1 MDISEL
7 TKGCLYCERQ
17 AAIFKHLEQDEL
29 IRINE
34 SRNELFYNAGDHIIK
49 QGAPATHVLSFTN
62 GLAKVVIEGA
72 EDGIIL
78 KLIKPVRF
86 IAGPGFFLRNRHAYS
101 IIALEKSHV
110 CAIDEKVFKEVL
122 ASNHRFN
129 EGFLKH
135 VNKNYQ
141 FVLNKL
147 ISQYQ
152 NNTKG
157 RVASTLLYLKDEI
170 YNSDSFNLSLSIS
183 DLSSL
188 AAMSKESMFR
198 ILKEFSDEKIIRI
211 NKKQIDILKKPLL
224 EMISEKG

>member
-7 TKGCLYCERQ
+7 KQGCLYCDRQ
-17 AAIFKHLEQDEL
+17 AAIFKYLEPDEL

-34 SRNELFYNAGDHIIK
+34 SRNELIYNAGDHIIK

-101 IIALEKSHV
+101 IIALEKSYV
-110 CAIDEKVFKEVL
+110 CAIDEKVFKEIL

-129 EGFLKH
+129 EGFLRH

-141 FVLNKL
+141 FVLNKF
-147 ISQYQ
+147 ISQFQ

-157 RVASTLLYLKDEI
+157 RVANTFLYLADEI
-170 YNSDSFNLSLSIS
+170 YNSDSFKLTFSIS

-198 ILKEFSDEKIIRI
+198 IIKEFSDDKIIRI
-211 NKKQIDILKKPLL
+211 SKKRIDILNKPLL

>member
-1 MDISEL
+1 
-7 TKGCLYCERQ
+7 
-17 AAIFKHLEQDEL
+17 
-29 IRINE
+29 
-34 SRNELFYNAGDHIIK
+34 
-49 QGAPATHVLSFTN
+49 
-62 GLAKVVIEGA
+62 
-72 EDGIIL
+72 
-78 KLIKPVRF
+78 
-86 IAGPGFFLRNRHAYS
+86 
-101 IIALEKSHV
+101 
-110 CAIDEKVFKEVL
+110 
-122 ASNHRFN
+122 
-129 EGFLKH
+129 